1 MVRGYAVENHAP
13 QIESFLVE
21 KQKADVE
28 RFVRLSQIIGNPK
41 KGIEGIIPISRASW
55 YRGVSEGRFPKPHY
69 LGSMTAVWLMSDIQ
83 KLISDTV
90 ESTK

>member
-1 MVRGYAVENHAP
+1 MENQAR
-13 QIESFLVE
+13 QIENFLAE
-21 KQKADVE
+21 KQKADYA

-41 KGIEGIIPISRASW
+41 KGIDGLIPISRASW
-55 YRGVSEGRFPKPHY
+55 YRGVKEGRFPKPHY

-83 KLISDTV
+83 KLISDTI